1 MDNAHKSVETL
12 VLARAPGFRCC
23 AAGNQSN
30 DQFIAK
36 VHHILNPGADAESLD
51 RIRQLLGPFA
61 SQFVAFYER
70 HDGFKLYCD
79 LLSDAVGIELFPVV
93 EWVEAT
99 NGMREFYDYLKEYP
113 QDETDHVLTGVAF
126 ATVPQSG
133 NYFVMPLEGPTAGK
147 IIYLDHDDWHE
158 SPFADDFNGFL
169 ERVTREP
176 VQLLVEDLGCYTRY
190 SDDETHLQWIPE
202 EYFPDVSQTKL

>member
-1 MDNAHKSVETL
+1 MDKAHKSVETL

-23 AAGNQSN
+23 AAGNQSS
-30 DQFIAK
+30 DEFIAK
-36 VHHILNPGADAESLD
+36 VHHRLNPGADAESLD
-51 RIRQLLGPFA
+51 RIRKTLGQFA

-70 HDGFKLYCD
+70 HDGFMLYCD
-79 LLSDAVGIELFPVV
+79 QLSDEAGIELFPVHAW
-93 EWVEAT
+93 EEST
-99 NGMREFYDYLKEYP
+99 QGMREFFGYLAEDP
-113 QDETDHVLTGVAF
+113 QEDSDHILTGVAF

-133 NYFVMPLEGPTAGK
+133 NYFVIPLEGPAAGK
-147 IIYLDHDDWHE
+147 IIYADHDDWHE

-190 SDDETHLQWIPE
+190 SDGETHLQWIPE
-202 EYFPDVSQTKL
+202 EYFPDVSQI